1 MFSKEDFNKENAERL
16 SVIIMT
22 QMDKPPLT
30 PFPQLTTSQRT
41 KFNRLLNEYIQNY
54 LQTDDWQDKL
64 LYDFNLIITEDV
76 LNEEFD
82 ASKQK
87 FVPIINT
94 DRELLLN
101 ENQVT
106 EG

>member
-16 SVIIMT
+16 SVIIMA

-30 PFPQLTTSQRT
+30 CFPQLTTSQRT

-64 LYDFNLIITEDV
+64 LYDFNLIITDDV

-82 ASKQK
+82 ASKQ